1 MAIGPLTIETHLTHA
16 DTCSSTPTISQ
27 ALGFYQKLGYEVFT
41 VLEDHLRNHRN
52 YHLRKR
58 LE

>member
-1 MAIGPLTIETHLTHA
+1 MLL
-16 DTCSSTPTISQ
+16 DSYNFQTP
-27 ALGFYQKLGYEVFT
+27 GFYQKLGYEVFT